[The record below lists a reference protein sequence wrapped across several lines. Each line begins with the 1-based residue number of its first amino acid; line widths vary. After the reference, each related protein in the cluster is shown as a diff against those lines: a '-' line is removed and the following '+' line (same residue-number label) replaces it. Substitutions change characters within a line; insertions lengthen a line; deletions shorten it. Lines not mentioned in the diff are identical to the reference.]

1 MFDSFRPFISVLLS
15 PSAANPV
22 LVKVRNAQKL
32 QSLWN
37 EDATRRQARMSR
49 PLDDEEEVVQTQ
61 GSDEQV
67 GVAENAAETV
77 PRLSDEHL
85 DIDSE
90 FRSGKGKF
98 KNWPDVVKIASE
110 VHLDEMKAL
119 LETGPQPLLVRSMSQ
134 VLLVWRVV
142 GDVLLPRM
150 HYEDVIVNST
160 SVKKKTMGTVYAAI
174 KHAHRHGLNV
184 KIKLPAAAKEIFRKP
199 SDED

>member
-1 MFDSFRPFISVLLS
+1 MSWWLRLKPKNIDSFRPLINVLLS
-15 PSAANPV
+15 PSAANPA

-37 EDATRRQARMSR
+37 EDATRRQARMSS
-49 PLDDEEEVVQTQ
+49 PLDEDEEVVQTQ

-67 GVAENAAETV
+67 GAAENAAETV
-77 PRLSDEHL
+77 PRLPDEHL

-98 KNWPDVVKIASE
+98 KNWQDVVKIANE

-119 LETGPQPLLVRSMSQ
+119 LE
-134 VLLVWRVV
+134 
-142 GDVLLPRM
+142 M
-150 HYEDVIVNST
+150 HYEDVIVSST
-160 SVKKKTMGTVYAAI
+160 SVKKKTVGTVYAQI
-174 KHAHRHGLNV
+174 KHAHRHSLNV
-184 KIKLPAAAKEIFRKP
+184 KIKLPAAVKELFRKP